1 MAYLN
6 KLKFANVARNRTVD
20 PVVRRREKLLEK
32 LEQQK
37 NAAQHALDGK
47 IYTATKKVWVTD
59 EETGKKNLV
68 EKPKKVRAW
77 FWESTG
83 IWYFQVRYGA
93 KLLEL
98 ESGKS
103 TIEVGD
109 KEKLLEVIDV
119 CINAVR
125 EGELDKQLTEI
136 AAKTG
141 RKLRKPKAA

>member
-6 KLKFANVARNRTVD
+6 KLKFAEVTRNRTVD

-32 LEQQK
+32 LNEQK
-37 NAAQHALDGK
+37 IAAEHALERK
-47 IYTATKKVWVTD
+47 VYSPTKRGWIAD
-59 EETGKKNLV
+59 NETGEKKLV

-77 FWESTG
+77 FWENTG

-98 ESGKS
+98 ASGKS
-103 TIEVGD
+103 SIEVGD
-109 KEKLLEVIDV
+109 KDNLLGVIDV
-119 CINAVR
+119 CIDAVK

-136 AAKTG
+136 AAMTV